1 MRLPWKKIALASAA
15 LAVFAVLRLSGAGEL
30 ISFEN
35 LQANRDRLLAFVDA
49 HYALSALAY
58 VIVYVAAVALSVP
71 GAAVL
76 TLAGGFAFG
85 AVAGTLLVNVGA
97 TAGAAL
103 VFLAARYLLGGWV
116 QKRYGERLAAFN
128 AEIERNGARYLLTLR
143 LIPLFPFFLINLM
156 AGLTT
161 VRFTTFVWT
170 TAAGIIPGSFVYA
183 YAGSRLSVIDS
194 PADIVSWKVLSALV
208 LLGALA
214 LVPVAREKL
223 RGRLNPRPGAPGQ
236 DG

>member
-1 MRLPWKKIALASAA
+1 MRLPWKKIALAWAA
-15 LAVFAVLRLSGAGEL
+15 LAVLAVLRLSGAGEL

-35 LQANRDRLLAFVDA
+35 LQANRGRLLAFVDA

-58 VIVYVAAVALSVP
+58 VIVYVAAVALSMP

-85 AVAGTLLVNVGA
+85 AGAGTLLVNVGA

-223 RGRLNPRPGAPGQ
+223 RGLLNPRPGAPGQ

>member
-15 LAVFAVLRLSGAGEL
+15 LAVLAVLRLSGAGEL

-35 LQANRDRLLAFVDA
+35 LQANRGRLLAFVDA

-58 VIVYVAAVALSVP
+58 VAVYVVAVALSMP

-85 AVAGTLLVNVGA
+85 VVAGTLLVNVGA

-103 VFLAARYLLGGWV
+103 VFLAARYLLGDWV

>member
-1 MRLPWKKIALASAA
+1 MRLPWKKIALAWAA
-15 LAVFAVLRLSGAGEL
+15 LAVLAVLRLSGEGEL

-35 LQANRDRLLAFVDA
+35 LQANRGRLLAFVDA

-58 VIVYVAAVALSVP
+58 VIVYVAAVALSMP

>member
-15 LAVFAVLRLSGAGEL
+15 LAVLAVLRLSSAGEL

-49 HYALSALAY
+49 HYAFSALAY
-58 VIVYVAAVALSVP
+58 IAVYVAAVALSVP

-103 VFLAARYLLGGWV
+103 VFLAARYLLGDWV

-128 AEIERNGARYLLTLR
+128 AEVERNGARYLLTLR
-143 LIPLFPFFLINLM
+143 LIPLFPFFLINLL

-194 PADIVSWKVLSALV
+194 PGDIVSWKVLSALV

-223 RGRLNPRPGAPGQ
+223 RGRLNPRPGAPGR

>member
-1 MRLPWKKIALASAA
+1 MRLPWKKIALAWAA
-15 LAVFAVLRLSGAGEL
+15 LAVLAVLRLSGAGEL

-35 LQANRDRLLAFVDA
+35 LQANRGRLLAFVDA

-58 VIVYVAAVALSVP
+58 VIVYVAAVALSMP

-85 AVAGTLLVNVGA
+85 VVAGTLLVNVGA

>member
-223 RGRLNPRPGAPGQ
+223 RGLLNPRPGAPGQ